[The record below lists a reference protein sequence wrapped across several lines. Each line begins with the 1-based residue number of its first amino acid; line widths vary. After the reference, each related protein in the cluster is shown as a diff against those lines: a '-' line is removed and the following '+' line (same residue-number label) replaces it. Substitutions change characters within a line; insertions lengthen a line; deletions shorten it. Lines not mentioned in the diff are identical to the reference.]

1 MAPMSLRA
9 VLLITLQRE
18 PGSGYDVLQRF
29 KAGLAHVWQAS
40 HQQLYRE
47 LDRMRGDGLLSCET
61 VPQAERPDRKVYR
74 LTEAGRQALDTWLA
88 EPLAASPVRQP
99 LFAKFFAWERW
110 PEPAR
115 RAELAALSEQLEK
128 RMQTYAA
135 IEAEWFSDPETLTP
149 AQRAPWH
156 TLRLGRRLTET
167 WLEWIEEVM
176 EEASDPQAR

>member
-1 MAPMSLRA
+1 MVSMSLRA

-18 PGSGYDVLQRF
+18 PGTGYDILQRF

-47 LDRMRGDGLLSCET
+47 LDRMRGDGLLACET

-74 LTEAGRQALDTWLA
+74 LTEAGRQALDAWLA

-115 RAELAALSEQLEK
+115 REELAALLEQLRE
-128 RMQTYAA
+128 RLATYAA
-135 IEAEWFSDPETLTP
+135 IEREWFSDPAALTS

-156 TLRLGRRLTET
+156 TLRLGQRLTET
-167 WLEWIEEVM
+167 WLEWIEEVLL
-176 EEASDPQAR
+176 EGR

>member
-1 MAPMSLRA
+1 MSLRA

-18 PGSGYDVLQRF
+18 PGTGYDILQRF

-47 LDRMRGDGLLSCET
+47 LDRMRGDGLLTCET
-61 VPQAERPDRKVYR
+61 VPQAERPDRKVYH
-74 LTEAGRQALDTWLA
+74 LTEAGRQALDAGLA

-110 PEPAR
+110 PEQAR
-115 RAELAALSEQLEK
+115 HEELTALRAQLRERLA
-128 RMQTYAA
+128 TYAA
-135 IEAEWFSDPETLTP
+135 IEREWFSDPQALTP

-156 TLRLGRRLTET
+156 TLRLGQRLTET
-167 WLEWIEEVM
+167 WLVWIEEVS
-176 EEASDPQAR
+176 EEGE